1 MIEVVIVDDL
11 VEFQNIIKETIILE
25 FKRKNIDIKL
35 YCFEKFDKTFWEIV
49 KRNDRYKLFI
59 LDIEV
64 PGMNGIDA
72 ARKIRDFDLKSD
84 ILFITDFDTIKNKN
98 SILFSMIKPLSF
110 LNKNNIRKDLSE
122 KVDYI
127 SNFLKK
133 MNNDQKYIKFKFKLK
148 IYQILESEIDFLEV
162 NKINHKIIVHQSD
175 LKIIQTDT
183 TIKKKEKSLN
193 QNIFFKTHRSC
204 IVNRKNISN
213 IDYKNNTITFFSSN
227 TTQLLARNRKQ
238 ELKKIIK

>member
-183 TIKKKEKSLN
+183 TIQTIEKSLN